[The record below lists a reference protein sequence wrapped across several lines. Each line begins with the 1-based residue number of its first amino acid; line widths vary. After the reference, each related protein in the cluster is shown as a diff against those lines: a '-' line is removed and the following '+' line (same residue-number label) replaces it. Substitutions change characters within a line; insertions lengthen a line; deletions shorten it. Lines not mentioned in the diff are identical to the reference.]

1 MSLPFFDEPAPEQ
14 RRPQRDFPV
23 LDAAPETVEEPVI
36 ESPVEAMIDT
46 IREEFLGREE
56 RERLEDLLEELVG
69 LKDRLQTARARFQ

>member
-1 MSLPFFDEPAPEQ
+1 
-14 RRPQRDFPV
+14 
-23 LDAAPETVEEPVI
+23 
-36 ESPVEAMIDT
+36 MIDT